1 MLRRDRTTYLRV
13 LLLPVLAAGRALRRL
28 LARVADVGGLLDLAD
43 ARVVARLLALA
54 RVLARLLLLVDV
66 ALALLVLAGRA
77 LVERRALLLGGLR
90 VLGRVS
96 LQQRSDVDGTER
108 AVQPTI
114 ECDLDSRACSE
125 EMVLPSSS
133 VIAAELP
140 WGWWRGVSLGRHS

>member
-1 MLRRDRTTYLRV
+1 V

-28 LARVADVGGLLDLAD
+28 LARVANVGGLLDLTD

-54 RVLARLLLLVDV
+54 RVLVRVLARLLLLVDV
-66 ALALLVLAGRA
+66 SLALLVLAGCA
-77 LVERRALLLGGLR
+77 LVERRALFLGGLR

-108 AVQPTI
+108 AVQPTM
-114 ECDLDSRACSE
+114 ECDLDSSACSE
-125 EMVLPSSS
+125 EMLLPSSS

-140 WGWWRGVSLGRHS
+140 WGWRRGVSLGRHS